1 MDGTTQDEP
10 TAMTIYT
17 IAIITLILLILML
30 GEEASQVDNTTKT
43 AAYADYL
50 IAAGTIVR
58 LRNRWDA
65 LCRLGPKFGY
75 FP

>member
-1 MDGTTQDEP
+1 MDGTTQDDP
-10 TAMTIYT
+10 TTMAIYT
-17 IAIITLILLILML
+17 IAIIPLILLILML

-43 AAYADYL
+43 GAYADYL
-50 IAAGTIVR
+50 TAAETTVR